1 MQGGSSGAVIV
12 SGNSEKSRLMS
23 RLRGLGGEP
32 RMPKG
37 SAPLTA
43 TEIALIGAWIDQGAG
58 GPEDPAPAAAIGAN
72 RHWAYVK
79 PVRPAL
85 PAVKRTMWPR
95 NAIDYFVLAR
105 LEREGLQPA
114 PEAAKETLLRRVYL
128 DLVGL
133 PPTVEEIDAFL
144 ADRSPDA
151 YEKVV
156 DRLLASA
163 HYGERW
169 ARA

>member
-1 MQGGSSGAVIV
+1 RACVTCHGAARSSAGLRLDGRRFALQGGSSGAVIV
-12 SGNSEKSRLMS
+12 PGNSEKSRLML
-23 RLRGLGGEP
+23 RLRGLGGGP
-32 RMPKG
+32 QMPKG
-37 SAPLTA
+37 RAPLTA
-43 TEIALIGAWIDQGAG
+43 AEIALIGAWIRQRAG
-58 GPEDPAPAAAIGAN
+58 GAAEPAPAAAIGSN

-85 PAVKRTMWPR
+85 PAVKRTVWPR

-133 PPTVEEIDAFL
+133 PPTVEE
-144 ADRSPDA
+144 
-151 YEKVV
+151 
-156 DRLLASA
+156 
-163 HYGERW
+163 
-169 ARA
+169 